1 MRGAERNAAADARR
15 LAGFFRGA
23 EARLWADLA
32 ESGAVPAG
40 RGAAARAEWECVA
53 LHACL
58 RGLVAAGGFGERT
71 ADAVDAFHAAVLGA
85 WSGESGAEAPAARRA
100 RLLARYEEYGA
111 LARGLEASGAG
122 RVAAAIVAA
131 AAARAGAGEPLAG
144 HFAALHESLAE
155 GAAAFLGAGPG
166 A

>member
-1 MRGAERNAAADARR
+1 VRVAERNAAADARR

-23 EARLWADLA
+23 EARLWTDLA

-40 RGAAARAEWECVA
+40 GGAAARAEWECVA

-58 RGLVAAGGFGERT
+58 RGLVAAVGFGDRAAE
-71 ADAVDAFHAAVLGA
+71 AVDAFHAAVLEGWPGDA
-85 WSGESGAEAPAARRA
+85 GAEDPAVRRA

-111 LARGLEASGAG
+111 LARGAEAAGAAG
-122 RVAAAIVAA
+122 VPAAIGA
-131 AAARAGAGEPLAG
+131 AAARHAGAGAALAG

-155 GAAAFLGAGPG
+155 GAAAFLGGESG